1 MSAGSQRKMDCFIG
15 AYPMAYFMSDAIIY
29 ANLSNE
35 LARKSITNSIESD
48 IIIIC
53 HYLSQRIA
61 DHFQMEFLFF
71 TFNPSK

>member
-35 LARKSITNSIESD
+35 LHANLLPNRLKAIS
-48 IIIIC
+48 
-53 HYLSQRIA
+53 
-61 DHFQMEFLFF
+61 
-71 TFNPSK
+71 